1 MLLSLYE
8 VDTKEI
14 SSGSSDHNT
23 FLVIYAV
30 IELTFEK
37 GGPTFSSFN
46 PCLPLPSC
54 ATETV
59 SIPKYIVLNKKTGM
73 LFWN

>member
-1 MLLSLYE
+1 MAEVISQCLYQKKKNLLSLYE

-14 SSGSSDHNT
+14 LSLSSDHII

-30 IELTFEK
+30 IALTFEK
-37 GGPTFSSFN
+37 GGPPFS
-46 PCLPLPSC
+46 LPSC

-59 SIPKYIVLNKKTGM
+59 SIPKYSLE
-73 LFWN
+73 

>member
-1 MLLSLYE
+1 MAEVMSPYE
-8 VDTKEI
+8 VDTKET
-14 SSGSSDHNT
+14 SSVSSDHII

-30 IELTFEK
+30 IALTFEK

-46 PCLPLPSC
+46 PCLSLPSC

-59 SIPKYIVLNKKTGM
+59 SIPKYSLE
-73 LFWN
+73 